1 MIPIQDNIRARRTP
15 FMNYSIILISALVFF
30 MKLGLEPQE
39 VQAVFMRFGAV
50 PEQIMADPSLEQL
63 GTLFSSM
70 FLHGSWFHLLSNMW
84 ALFIFGDNI
93 QDCMGPWRYL
103 FFYLT
108 AGLIAAGL
116 HVLLHPESSLP
127 VVGASGAIA
136 GVMGAYLIL
145 YPRARVFTL
154 LFIGIPWFIQ
164 IPAIVYF
171 GVWFVTQLIQGLM
184 SLGVI
189 GTGNSF
195 GGVAWWAHVGG
206 FATGLIL
213 VWFLRDRESIACRYD
228 EEYSPW

>member
-1 MIPIQDNIRARRTP
+1 MLPIQDNIRARSTP
-15 FMNYSIILISALVFF
+15 FMNYAIILASALVFF
-30 MKLGLEPQE
+30 LKLGLEPPE
-39 VQAVFMRFGAV
+39 VQAIFMRFGAV
-50 PEQIMADPSLEQL
+50 PERVLADPTLGQI

-70 FLHGSWFHLLSNMW
+70 FLHGSWFHLLTNMW

-108 AGLIAAGL
+108 AGLIAVGL
-116 HVLLHPESSLP
+116 HVMLNPDSSLP
-127 VVGASGAIA
+127 VIGASGAIA

-154 LFIGIPWFIQ
+154 LLIGLPWFIQ
-164 IPAIVYF
+164 IPAVVYF
-171 GVWFVTQLIQGLM
+171 GIWFITQILQGLM

-189 GTGNSF
+189 GMGAEF
-195 GGVAWWAHVGG
+195 GGVAWWSHVGG